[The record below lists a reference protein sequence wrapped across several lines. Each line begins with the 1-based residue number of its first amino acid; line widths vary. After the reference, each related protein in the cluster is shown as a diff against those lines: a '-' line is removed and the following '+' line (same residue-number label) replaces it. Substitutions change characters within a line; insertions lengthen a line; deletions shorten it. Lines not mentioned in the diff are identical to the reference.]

1 MAHQKNNFGKKVTQQ
16 NRRPNQNKTTK
27 PKREHDRGRQ
37 NHEQSEEHSE
47 IEEDRDLV
55 AGRLPAIEV
64 LKSERDINKI
74 FLQEGLTG
82 SKINEILSLAKKR
95 SAQVQMVPK
104 SKLDNLVDGMNHQGV
119 VVAAAAFQYAELDDL
134 FAAAALKEEDPFF
147 IILDGLEDPHNLG
160 SIMRTADASGAHG
173 IIIPKRRAVGLTATV
188 AKASTGAIEHVPV
201 VRVTNLVQTI
211 NELKERGVWLY
222 GTDMKGQD
230 YRKWDAKLPIAVV
243 MGNEGKGISRL
254 VKEQMDGM
262 LTIPMVGHVQSLNAS
277 VAASLLMYEVYR
289 GRNQV

>member
-1 MAHQKNNFGKKVTQQ
+1 MSNQKSNFGKKVTQQ
-16 NRRPNQNKTTK
+16 NRRPSKAHK
-27 PKREHDRGRQ
+27 PKRDENRGRKEI
-37 NHEQSEEHSE
+37 EQVMDQSE

-55 AGRLPAIEV
+55 AGRIPAIEV

-74 FLQEGLTG
+74 FLQEGLSG
-82 SKINEILSLAKKR
+82 SKISEILGLAKKR
-95 SAQVQMVPK
+95 NIQVQMVPK
-104 SKLDNLVDGMNHQGV
+104 SKLDTLVDGMNHQGI

-134 FAAAALKEEDPFF
+134 FAAAAFKKEDPFF

-211 NELKERGVWLY
+211 NELKDRGVWLY

-230 YRKWDAKLPIAVV
+230 YRQWDTKLPIAVV

-262 LTIPMVGHVQSLNAS
+262 VTIPMVGHVQSLNAS

-289 GRNQV
+289 GRNAL

>member
-1 MAHQKNNFGKKVTQQ
+1 MAQHKNSFGKKVTQQ

-27 PKREHDRGRQ
+27 RKQDNERGRQ
-37 NHEQSEEHSE
+37 KHEPHVEHE
-47 IEEDRDLV
+47 VEEDRDLV

-82 SKINEILSLAKKR
+82 SKITEILSLAKKR

-104 SKLDNLVDGMNHQGV
+104 SKLDTLVDGINHQGV

-230 YRKWDAKLPIAVV
+230 YRKWDTKLPIAVV

-262 LTIPMVGHVQSLNAS
+262 ITIPMVGHVQSLNAS

-289 GRNQV
+289 GRNQI